1 MRTLIES
8 DFCLEKIWEV
18 VQLEFQ
24 KATTVKRHS
33 FRYVVLSSANNESVN
48 SRWVV
53 LRRYTEGGSFL
64 IYTDARSEK
73 VNDFKANSLV
83 SLLFFNDRK
92 GLQVRVNGKVITHHK
107 NELTKKYWP
116 GVKGFNDQSYT
127 SELAP
132 GTPIKSKD
140 EAYKWSSIMDD
151 ENFMVLEIVPNT
163 IDVLQLNGSEH
174 IRAQFSADG
183 QSFEG
188 TFLVP

>member
-1 MRTLIES
+1 MRTLIDS
-8 DFCLEKIWEV
+8 DFSLEKIWEV

-24 KATTVKRHS
+24 KATTSKRHS
-33 FRYVVLSSANNESVN
+33 FKYVVLSSANNEAVN

-53 LRRYTEGGSFL
+53 FRTYTENGSFL
-64 IYTDARSEK
+64 VYTDARSEK
-73 VNDFKANSLV
+73 INDFKTNSLV

-92 GLQVRVNGKVITHHK
+92 GLQVRVNGTVMMHHK

-132 GTPIKSKD
+132 GTPVKNQED
-140 EAYKWSSIMDD
+140 AYNWSTTMDD
-151 ENFMVLEIVPNT
+151 ENFMILEILPSQ
-163 IDVLQLNGSEH
+163 IDVLQLNGSQH
-174 IRAQFSADG
+174 IRSVFTTNG
-183 QSFEG
+183 QNWES